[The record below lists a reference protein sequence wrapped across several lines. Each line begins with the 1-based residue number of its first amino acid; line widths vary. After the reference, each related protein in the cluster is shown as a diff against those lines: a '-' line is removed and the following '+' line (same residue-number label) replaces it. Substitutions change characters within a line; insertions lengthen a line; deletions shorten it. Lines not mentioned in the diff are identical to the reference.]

1 MARVLKTPST
11 RRALVVGCLLQL
23 FQQLAGINTVM
34 YYSAKIITMAGV
46 SSKTLAIWLSAA
58 VASMNF
64 LWTIPGLILVEKI
77 GRRKLLLASL
87 FGMLIV
93 ELLHVFIISTM
104 MINWCQLHSGVTL
117 SLLVLGVGFQVAN
130 IDTPQVK
137 WHPLQNSCDK
147 YKDCGSCTYDRLFFC
162 ALPKKL
168 RPKNSAFRK
177 NSDPK
182 TRKN

>member
-1 MARVLKTPST
+1 M
-11 RRALVVGCLLQL
+11 VGCLLQL

-93 ELLHVFIISTM
+93 ELLHVFIIST
-104 MINWCQLHSGVTL
+104 IDDK
-117 SLLVLGVGFQVAN
+117 LVSIAFR
-130 IDTPQVK
+130 
-137 WHPLQNSCDK
+137 C
-147 YKDCGSCTYDRLFFC
+147 Y
-162 ALPKKL
+162 ALPDGVRGRL
-168 RPKNSAFRK
+168 S
-177 NSDPK
+177 SGQH
-182 TRKN
+182 